1 MFALLFLLIV
11 GGIIGYAIKT
21 YNGLRI
27 RSEGVKRSNSDLTGM
42 LRKRVTLVNQLI
54 DICKGYGEH
63 EKLTHITVSEGTTNV
78 AESASIAR
86 AANTVIDRVT
96 AIASNFPEL
105 KANRTYEKLMDQL
118 HSIEGEIQGKREAYN
133 RAVETYNT
141 QRATFPAVLFSE
153 TLGFPEAPYYQ
164 TNEEGLDANIEFKTD
179 DGAILRDTMKRIG
192 DNATERGKLL
202 ARRAGAQIENFR
214 DARAGSHED
223 DQIPPR
229 KAGHLDEE

>member
-1 MFALLFLLIV
+1 MFGLLVLLLLV
-11 GGIIGYAIKT
+11 GIFGYAIKT
-21 YNGLRI
+21 YNGLRF
-27 RSEGVKRSNSDLTGM
+27 RSEGVKRSNSDLIGM

-63 EKLTHITVSEGTTNV
+63 EKLTHITVSEGATNV

-96 AIASNFPEL
+96 AIASNFPDL

-118 HSIEGEIQGKREAYN
+118 HSIEGEIQEKRELYN
-133 RAVETYNT
+133 RTVELYNT
-141 QRATFPAVLFSE
+141 QRATFPAVLFSD

-164 TNEEGLDANIEFKTD
+164 TNEDGLDAKIEFKTD
-179 DGAILRDTMKRIG
+179 DGAILRETMKRIG

-202 ARRAGAQIENFR
+202 AQRAGAQIENFR
-214 DARAGSHED
+214 EVKNASNFHENDQDKD
-223 DQIPPR
+223 DENS
-229 KAGHLDEE
+229 K

>member
-1 MFALLFLLIV
+1 MFGLLVVLLL
-11 GGIIGYAIKT
+11 GGIFGYAIKT
-21 YNGLRI
+21 YNGLRL

-63 EKLTHITVSEGTTNV
+63 EKLTHITVSEGATNV

-96 AIASNFPEL
+96 AIASNFPDL
-105 KANRTYEKLMDQL
+105 KANHTYEKLMDQL
-118 HSIEGEIQGKREAYN
+118 HSIEGEIQQKRELYN
-133 RAVETYNT
+133 RMVELYNT
-141 QRATFPAVLFSE
+141 QRATFPAVLFSD

-164 TNEEGLDANIEFKTD
+164 TNEDGLDAKIEFKTD
-179 DGAILRDTMKRIG
+179 DGAILRETMKRIG

-202 ARRAGAQIENFR
+202 AQRAGAQIENFR
-214 DARAGSHED
+214 EVKNASNFHENDQDKD
-223 DQIPPR
+223 DESS
-229 KAGHLDEE
+229 K